1 MIGYLPET
9 EEGEA
14 GVANNS
20 GNHGLSLKRLI
31 K

>member
-14 GVANNS
+14 DVANTS
-20 GNHGLSLKRLI
+20 GKSWSVIKRFI